1 MNPVARPATV
11 QRESANLL
19 AIKEAMQVT
28 VDEGVE
34 AGVDALLRIAR
45 EDCEFR
51 PYAATGPGAVR
62 PRRDPRLLQRGDGSR
77 DADAAYAHAFRDVG
91 DDVVADGTMRVERP
105 TGGFAESQISWTF
118 RFRDGLLA
126 EAAWGPRAKA
136 LTGAPL
142 RAGA

>member
-1 MNPVARPATV
+1 MNPLARPATV

-51 PYAATGPGAVR
+51 PYAGPDRVLCGHDAIR
-62 PRRDPRLLQRGDGSR
+62 AYYSEALAAGTQMRLTPT
-77 DADAAYAHAFRDVG
+77 AFRDVG

-126 EAAWGPRAKA
+126 EAAWGPREKH
-136 LTGAPL
+136 
-142 RAGA
+142 